1 MSIAVL
7 TDVYTETRRL
17 AVAGSVVAPGDFRLK
32 KLIAPLQK
40 SGEKAPVFTKVA
52 EAVQRVVDSNEQTSA
67 EAILNLG
74 SLVCSILYTQGAT
87 GADGELNPI
96 ESSTF
101 ALTFSNGRTFLTAR
115 VIKPLLKALSTSGSG
130 RFDLIRAAHERNYF
144 TDLRLIRPALA
155 AIDDGYREVGDYV
168 ADSILPI
175 YGKAILQELKGSLDL
190 KGKQGHA
197 RRLRLI
203 HRLEPQQSKELIKKA
218 LEEGSKEVKIAAIEC
233 LGDSPEE
240 LSFLLEQ
247 SKARSQDVRAA
258 ALLALSRWDTPD
270 IHSLLVKTL
279 QGKDLA
285 LLVRVVEVN
294 RNIVLVEHARTLA
307 SEQLPLLVKQKDKSK
322 QQDEVNRLMLLLRIA
337 SAVKS
342 PQTEACLISILRQ
355 IDILGQ
361 IKSDPG
367 GEDIAMLAVELLAA
381 GSDAAVNF
389 LIQNRDTLPAD
400 SFGTIFNAARRVLDP
415 SSIFDT
421 FSSFLKPLAKKSAAG
436 TTRFRRLHECLIGN
450 RRYFAVL
457 GELPETNSDL
467 PDFDP
472 RWVELAI
479 ELELPG
485 IVYANPIVGHRPT
498 HDYLTKQWNQA
509 TSKKTA
515 YDAPAIALTMLQC
528 QHPDAESLIVARI
541 AEMAKRKS
549 DYETNQ
555 WCHLASSL
563 PASSLPQLES
573 IYANDKT
580 PAAFSKA
587 LLDSIQI
594 IRNWASTTQ
603 VNQ

>member
-1 MSIAVL
+1 MSIAIL
-7 TDVYTETRRL
+7 ADVYTETRRL
-17 AVAGSVVAPGDFRLK
+17 AISGSIVAPGDFRLK

-40 SGEKAPVFTKVA
+40 SGEKALIFTKVA
-52 EAVQRVVDSNEQTSA
+52 ETVQRVVDSNEQSSA
-67 EAILNLG
+67 EAILDLS
-74 SLVCSILYTQGAT
+74 SLVSSILYTQGAT
-87 GADGELNPI
+87 GADGDLTPI
-96 ESSTF
+96 KPLGFTG
-101 ALTFSNGRTFLTAR
+101 GRTFLTAR
-115 VIKPLLKALSTSGSG
+115 IIKPLLKALSTTGSG
-130 RFDLIRAAHERNYF
+130 RLDTIRMAHQHDQFN
-144 TDLRLIRPALA
+144 DLRLIHPAMA
-155 AIDDGYREVGDYV
+155 AIDDGFREIADYV
-168 ADSILPI
+168 TDSILPV
-175 YGKAILQELKGSLDL
+175 YGKSILEDLKNSLDL

-203 HRLEPQQSKELIKKA
+203 HRLDSQQSKALIQTA
-218 LEEGSKEVKIAAIEC
+218 LDSASKEVKVAAIEC
-233 LGDSPEE
+233 LGDSPDD
-240 LSFLLEQ
+240 LSYLMEQ
-247 SKARSQDVRAA
+247 SRARNKEVRAA
-258 ALLALSRWDTPD
+258 ALLALSRLDSPE
-270 IHSLLVKTL
+270 INSLLVKAL
-279 QGKDLA
+279 QGKDIA
-285 LLVRVVEVN
+285 LLVRAAEVN
-294 RNIVLVEHARTLA
+294 RNVVLVEHGRTLA
-307 SEQLPLLVKQKDKSK
+307 SEQLPMLVKQKDKSK
-322 QQDEVNRLMLLLRIA
+322 QKEEVNRFMLLLRIA
-337 SAVKS
+337 SAIKS
-342 PQTEACLISILRQ
+342 LKTESFLISVLQ
-355 IDILGQ
+355 QTDIFGQ
-361 IKSDPG
+361 IGSDPG
-367 GEDIAMLAVELLAA
+367 GEDIAMLAVELLAE

-389 LIQNRDTLPAD
+389 LIQNHYNLPAD

-415 SSIFDT
+415 SSLFDT

-479 ELELPG
+479 ELDLQG
-485 IVYANPIVGHRPT
+485 IVYANPIIGHRPT

-594 IRNWASTTQ
+594 IRDWASTTQ